1 MLELLPDMMIIY
13 QILLPQ
19 ISSFLGH
26 FFSTTFITYFQCEIL
41 KTNTVLSIFTI
52 FSWICLLIILF
63 TVVGQLVIQK
73 CGSVRLMR
81 ELCSVHF
88 ISIYFNVNC
97 TTVRQADLKDNLD
110 NRPNGYLLV
119 RSYVS
124 GSFSSWSEF
133 VFFLHLCGG
142 NSWLQKSY
150 VLFEYAQKQTEHRTL
165 ERPIRQKKVEMSDI
179 LKVKKIC
186 S

>member
-1 MLELLPDMMIIY
+1 MEKSCDIQLKLMLPELLKNVTSLTGRAVMGSSYRQDGWSPGCSNGNHKLELLPDMMIIQ
-13 QILLPQ
+13 QIFLPQ

-41 KTNTVLSIFTI
+41 KTNTVLSILTI

-63 TVVGQLVIQK
+63 TEVGQLVIQK
-73 CGSVRLMR
+73 CRSVRLLR

-88 ISIYFNVNC
+88 IYIYFNVNC

-119 RSYVS
+119 RS
-124 GSFSSWSEF
+124 
-133 VFFLHLCGG
+133 
-142 NSWLQKSY
+142 
-150 VLFEYAQKQTEHRTL
+150 
-165 ERPIRQKKVEMSDI
+165 
-179 LKVKKIC
+179 
-186 S
+186 